1 MKEKNMPLELKPGLR
16 IGVGRGKLVLSHK
29 EVKEDGLEIWAINY
43 HLHIDGPIRDVFYS
57 SAQILRE
64 IAKVEELERESK
76 TRYEY
81 GRRYFNRCNE
91 LDEQLTKSE
100 NLRDVANKTNKE
112 RIDKLESELS
122 GVYTIANERFN
133 ILKDK
138 VNQINELELDKLRL
152 TDDANEYKSNF
163 EKLDKIALMEMAKN
177 EKSERLVDKLRFN
190 NFMLWAS
197 TLCFFALWLIALYF

>member
-100 NLRDVANKTNKE
+100 NLRDVANRANKE
-112 RIDKLESELS
+112 RID
-122 GVYTIANERFN
+122 
-133 ILKDK
+133 
-138 VNQINELELDKLRL
+138 ELEMDKIRL
-152 TDDANEYKSNF
+152 TADANEYKSNF
-163 EKLDKIALMEMAKN
+163 DKLDKIALMEMSKN
-177 EKSERLVDKLRFN
+177 EKSEKLIDKLRFN

>member
-1 MKEKNMPLELKPGLR
+1 LAKILKTKKMKEKNMPLELKPGLR

-29 EVKEDGLEIWAINY
+29 EVKDDGLEIWAINY

-64 IAKVEELERESK
+64 IARVEELERESK

-112 RIDKLESELS
+112 RID
-122 GVYTIANERFN
+122 
-133 ILKDK
+133 
-138 VNQINELELDKLRL
+138 ELEMDKIRL
-152 TDDANEYKSNF
+152 TADANDYKSNF
-163 EKLDKIALMEMAKN
+163 EKLDKIALMEMSKN
-177 EKSERLVDKLRFN
+177 EKSEKLIDKLRFN

>member
-1 MKEKNMPLELKPGLR
+1 LAKILKTKKMKEKNMPLELKPGLR

-64 IAKVEELERESK
+64 IARVEELERECK

-112 RIDKLESELS
+112 RID
-122 GVYTIANERFN
+122 
-133 ILKDK
+133 
-138 VNQINELELDKLRL
+138 ELEMDKIRL
-152 TDDANEYKSNF
+152 TADANEYKSNF
-163 EKLDKIALMEMAKN
+163 EKLDKIALMEMTKN
-177 EKSERLVDKLRFN
+177 EKSERLIDKLRFN

>member
-29 EVKEDGLEIWAINY
+29 EVKDDGLEIWAINY

-64 IAKVEELERESK
+64 IARVEELERECK

-91 LDEQLTKSE
+91 LDQQLNKSE

-112 RIDKLESELS
+112 RID
-122 GVYTIANERFN
+122 
-133 ILKDK
+133 
-138 VNQINELELDKLRL
+138 ELEMDKIRL
-152 TDDANEYKSNF
+152 TADANEYKSNF
-163 EKLDKIALMEMAKN
+163 EKLDKIALMEMTKN
-177 EKSERLVDKLRFN
+177 EKSERLIDKLRFN

>member
-1 MKEKNMPLELKPGLR
+1 LAKILKTKKMKEKNMPLELKPGLR

-64 IAKVEELERESK
+64 IARVEELERECK

-112 RIDKLESELS
+112 RIDELEMELRSEKMRCNQNIEYWKNGFDCLKLELKERDANLKQLNSIMDS
-122 GVYTIANERFN
+122 FKDQMKIAFK
-133 ILKDK
+133 I
-138 VNQINELELDKLRL
+138 IDKLKFW
-152 TDDANEYKSNF
+152 NMVFS
-163 EKLDKIALMEMAKN
+163 IISLM
-177 EKSERLVDKLRFN
+177 
-190 NFMLWAS
+190 
-197 TLCFFALWLIALYF
+197 FFALWLSAMYF

>member
-64 IAKVEELERESK
+64 IARVEELERESK

-112 RIDKLESELS
+112 RIDELENLNKSLDLQIKDQYNVLLQHIE
-122 GVYTIANERFN
+122 
-133 ILKDK
+133 KDK
-138 VNQINELELDKLRL
+138 KDIEQFGKEFKHLHNLIDSEKQL
-152 TDDANEYKSNF
+152 TNSLSS
-163 EKLDKIALMEMAKN
+163 KLDNSRAW
-177 EKSERLVDKLRFN
+177 
-190 NFMLWAS
+190 NFGLWAS

>member
-1 MKEKNMPLELKPGLR
+1 MPLELKPGLR

-64 IAKVEELERESK
+64 IARVEELERECK

-112 RIDKLESELS
+112 RIDELEMELRSEKMRCNQNIEYWKNGFDCLKLELKERDANLKQLNSIMDS
-122 GVYTIANERFN
+122 FKDQMKIAFK
-133 ILKDK
+133 I
-138 VNQINELELDKLRL
+138 IDKLKFW
-152 TDDANEYKSNF
+152 NMVFS
-163 EKLDKIALMEMAKN
+163 IISLM
-177 EKSERLVDKLRFN
+177 
-190 NFMLWAS
+190 
-197 TLCFFALWLIALYF
+197 FFALWLSAMYF

>member
-64 IAKVEELERESK
+64 IARVEELERESK

-100 NLRDVANKTNKE
+100 NLRDVANRANKE
-112 RIDKLESELS
+112 RIDELENLNKSLDLKIKDQYNVLIQHIE
-122 GVYTIANERFN
+122 
-133 ILKDK
+133 KDK
-138 VNQINELELDKLRL
+138 KDIEQFGK
-152 TDDANEYKSNF
+152 EYKHLHNLIDSEKKLTNSLSS
-163 EKLDKIALMEMAKN
+163 KLDNSRAW
-177 EKSERLVDKLRFN
+177 
-190 NFMLWAS
+190 NFGLWAS

>member
-1 MKEKNMPLELKPGLR
+1 MKDKNMPLELKPGLR

-100 NLRDVANKTNKE
+100 NLRDVANRANKE
-112 RIDKLESELS
+112 RI
-122 GVYTIANERFN
+122 
-133 ILKDK
+133 
-138 VNQINELELDKLRL
+138 NELEMDKIRL
-152 TDDANEYKSNF
+152 TADANEYKSNF
-163 EKLDKIALMEMAKN
+163 EKLDKIALMEMTKN

>member
-64 IAKVEELERESK
+64 IARVEELERESK

-112 RIDKLESELS
+112 RIDELEMELRSEKMRCNQNIEYWKNGFDYLKLELKERDANLKQLNSIMDS
-122 GVYTIANERFN
+122 FKDQMKIAFK
-133 ILKDK
+133 I
-138 VNQINELELDKLRL
+138 IDKLKFW
-152 TDDANEYKSNF
+152 NMVFS
-163 EKLDKIALMEMAKN
+163 IISLM
-177 EKSERLVDKLRFN
+177 
-190 NFMLWAS
+190 
-197 TLCFFALWLIALYF
+197 FFALWLSAMYF

>member
-1 MKEKNMPLELKPGLR
+1 LAKILKTKKMKEKNMPLELKPGLR

-29 EVKEDGLEIWAINY
+29 EVKDDGLEVWAINY

-64 IAKVEELERESK
+64 IARVEELERECK

-91 LDEQLTKSE
+91 LNEQLTKSE

-112 RIDKLESELS
+112 RID
-122 GVYTIANERFN
+122 
-133 ILKDK
+133 
-138 VNQINELELDKLRL
+138 ELEMDKIRL
-152 TDDANEYKSNF
+152 TADANEYKSNF
-163 EKLDKIALMEMAKN
+163 EKLDKIALMEMTKN
-177 EKSERLVDKLRFN
+177 EKSERLIDKLRFN

>member
-1 MKEKNMPLELKPGLR
+1 MKEKNMPLKLKPGLR

-29 EVKEDGLEIWAINY
+29 EVKEDGLEIWAVNY

-64 IAKVEELERESK
+64 IAKVEELERECK

-112 RIDKLESELS
+112 RID
-122 GVYTIANERFN
+122 
-133 ILKDK
+133 
-138 VNQINELELDKLRL
+138 ELEMDKIRL
-152 TDDANEYKSNF
+152 TADANEFKSNF
-163 EKLDKIALMEMAKN
+163 EKLDKIALSEMSKN
-177 EKSERLVDKLRFN
+177 EKSEKLIDKLRFN

>member
-16 IGVGRGKLVLSHK
+16 IGVGRGKLVLAHK
-29 EVKEDGLEIWAINY
+29 EVKDDGLEVWAINY

-100 NLRDVANKTNKE
+100 NLRDVANRANKE
-112 RIDKLESELS
+112 RID
-122 GVYTIANERFN
+122 
-133 ILKDK
+133 
-138 VNQINELELDKLRL
+138 ELEMDKIRL
-152 TDDANEYKSNF
+152 TADANEYKSNF
-163 EKLDKIALMEMAKN
+163 EKLDKIALMEMTKN
-177 EKSERLVDKLRFN
+177 EQSERLIDKLRFN

>member
-64 IAKVEELERESK
+64 IARVEELERESK

-91 LDEQLTKSE
+91 LNEQLTKSE

-112 RIDKLESELS
+112 RID
-122 GVYTIANERFN
+122 
-133 ILKDK
+133 
-138 VNQINELELDKLRL
+138 ELEMDKIRL
-152 TDDANEYKSNF
+152 TADCNDYKSNF
-163 EKLDKIALMEMAKN
+163 EKLDKIALMEMSKN

>member
-64 IAKVEELERESK
+64 IARVEELERECK

-112 RIDKLESELS
+112 RIDELEMELRSEKMRCNQNIEYWKNGFDCLKLELKERDANLKQLNSIMDS
-122 GVYTIANERFN
+122 FKDQMKIAFK
-133 ILKDK
+133 I
-138 VNQINELELDKLRL
+138 IDKLKFW
-152 TDDANEYKSNF
+152 NMVFS
-163 EKLDKIALMEMAKN
+163 IISLM
-177 EKSERLVDKLRFN
+177 
-190 NFMLWAS
+190 
-197 TLCFFALWLIALYF
+197 FFALWLSAMYF

>member
-1 MKEKNMPLELKPGLR
+1 LAKILKTKKMKEKNMPLELKPGLR

-29 EVKEDGLEIWAINY
+29 EVKDDGLEIWAINY

-64 IAKVEELERESK
+64 IARVEELERESK

-112 RIDKLESELS
+112 RID
-122 GVYTIANERFN
+122 
-133 ILKDK
+133 
-138 VNQINELELDKLRL
+138 ELEMDKIRL
-152 TDDANEYKSNF
+152 TADANEYKSNF
-163 EKLDKIALMEMAKN
+163 EKLDKIALMEMTKN
-177 EKSERLVDKLRFN
+177 EKSERLIDKLRFN

>member
-1 MKEKNMPLELKPGLR
+1 MKEKNMPLELKSGLR

-64 IAKVEELERESK
+64 IARVEELERECK

-112 RIDKLESELS
+112 RID
-122 GVYTIANERFN
+122 
-133 ILKDK
+133 
-138 VNQINELELDKLRL
+138 ELEMDKIRL
-152 TDDANEYKSNF
+152 TSDCNEYKSNF
-163 EKLDKIALMEMAKN
+163 EKLDKIALMEMTKN
-177 EKSERLVDKLRFN
+177 EKSERLIDKLRFN

>member
-1 MKEKNMPLELKPGLR
+1 LAKILKTKKMKEKNMPLELKPGLR

-29 EVKEDGLEIWAINY
+29 EVKDDGLEIWAINY

-64 IAKVEELERESK
+64 IARVEELERESK

-112 RIDKLESELS
+112 RIDELEM
-122 GVYTIANERFN
+122 
-133 ILKDK
+133 DK
-138 VNQINELELDKLRL
+138 VRL
-152 TDDANEYKSNF
+152 TADANEYKSNF
-163 EKLDKIALMEMAKN
+163 EKLDKIALSEMSKN
-177 EKSERLVDKLRFN
+177 EKSERLIDKLRFN

>member
-64 IAKVEELERESK
+64 IARVEELERESK

-100 NLRDVANKTNKE
+100 NLRDVANRANKE
-112 RIDKLESELS
+112 RIDELEMELRSEKMRGNQNIEYWKNGFDYLKLELKERDANLKQLNSIMDS
-122 GVYTIANERFN
+122 FKDQMKIAFK
-133 ILKDK
+133 I
-138 VNQINELELDKLRL
+138 IDKLKFW
-152 TDDANEYKSNF
+152 NMVFS
-163 EKLDKIALMEMAKN
+163 IISLM
-177 EKSERLVDKLRFN
+177 
-190 NFMLWAS
+190 
-197 TLCFFALWLIALYF
+197 FFALWLSAMYF

>member
-29 EVKEDGLEIWAINY
+29 EVKEDGLEIWAVNY

-64 IAKVEELERESK
+64 IARVEELERESK

-91 LDEQLTKSE
+91 LHEQLTKSE

-112 RIDKLESELS
+112 RID
-122 GVYTIANERFN
+122 
-133 ILKDK
+133 
-138 VNQINELELDKLRL
+138 ELELDKLRL
-152 TDDANEYKSNF
+152 TADANEYKSNF
-163 EKLDKIALMEMAKN
+163 EKLDKIALMEMTKN
-177 EKSERLVDKLRFN
+177 EKSERLIDKLRFN

>member
-100 NLRDVANKTNKE
+100 NLRDVANRANKE
-112 RIDKLESELS
+112 RIDELEM
-122 GVYTIANERFN
+122 
-133 ILKDK
+133 DK
-138 VNQINELELDKLRL
+138 VRL
-152 TDDANEYKSNF
+152 TADANEYKSNF
-163 EKLDKIALMEMAKN
+163 EKLDKIALMEMTKN

>member
-64 IAKVEELERESK
+64 IVKVEELERESK

-100 NLRDVANKTNKE
+100 NLRDVANRANKE
-112 RIDKLESELS
+112 RID
-122 GVYTIANERFN
+122 
-133 ILKDK
+133 
-138 VNQINELELDKLRL
+138 ELEMDKIRL
-152 TDDANEYKSNF
+152 TADANDYKSNF
-163 EKLDKIALMEMAKN
+163 EKLDKIALMEMTKN

>member
-16 IGVGRGKLVLSHK
+16 IGVGKGKLVLSHK
-29 EVKEDGLEIWAINY
+29 EVKDDGLEIWAINY

-64 IAKVEELERESK
+64 IARVEKLERENK

-81 GRRYFNRCNE
+81 GRRYFHRCNE

-112 RIDKLESELS
+112 RID
-122 GVYTIANERFN
+122 
-133 ILKDK
+133 
-138 VNQINELELDKLRL
+138 ELEMDKIRL
-152 TDDANEYKSNF
+152 TADANEYKSNF
-163 EKLDKIALMEMAKN
+163 DKLDKIALMEMTKN
-177 EKSERLVDKLRFN
+177 EKSERLIDKLRFN
-190 NFMLWAS
+190 NFMLWAT

>member
-1 MKEKNMPLELKPGLR
+1 MKDKNMPLELKPGLR

-29 EVKEDGLEIWAINY
+29 EVKEDGLEIWAVNY

-64 IAKVEELERESK
+64 IAKVEELERECK

-100 NLRDVANKTNKE
+100 NLRDVANRANKE

-122 GVYTIANERFN
+122 GVYTISNERFN

-138 VNQINELELDKLRL
+138 VNQINE
-152 TDDANEYKSNF
+152 
-163 EKLDKIALMEMAKN
+163 IALMEMSKN
-177 EKSERLVDKLRFN
+177 EKSEKLIDKLRFN
-190 NFMLWAS
+190 NFMLWAT

>member
-1 MKEKNMPLELKPGLR
+1 MKKNMELELKPGLR

-29 EVKEDGLEIWAINY
+29 EVKDDGLEIWAINY

-57 SAQILRE
+57 SAQILTE
-64 IAKVEELERESK
+64 IARVEELERECK

-112 RIDKLESELS
+112 RID
-122 GVYTIANERFN
+122 
-133 ILKDK
+133 
-138 VNQINELELDKLRL
+138 ELELDKLRL
-152 TDDANEYKSNF
+152 TADANEFKSNF
-163 EKLDKIALMEMAKN
+163 EKLDKIALSEMSKN
-177 EKSERLVDKLRFN
+177 EKSEKLIDKLRFN

>member
-1 MKEKNMPLELKPGLR
+1 LAKILKTKKMKEKNMPLELKPGLR

-29 EVKEDGLEIWAINY
+29 EVKDDGLEIWAINY

-64 IAKVEELERESK
+64 IARVEELERESK

-112 RIDKLESELS
+112 RID
-122 GVYTIANERFN
+122 
-133 ILKDK
+133 
-138 VNQINELELDKLRL
+138 ELEMDKIRL
-152 TDDANEYKSNF
+152 TADANEYKSNF
-163 EKLDKIALMEMAKN
+163 EKLDKIALMEMTKN